1 MPQLVAS
8 YSTAWLVMLM
18 FKYDIAV
25 GVEAVFKSVCS
36 CFDCPIPARGQQF
49 YQEMAEVRSVFHD
62 VLNISLFI

>member
-1 MPQLVAS
+1 M
-8 YSTAWLVMLM
+8 
-18 FKYDIAV
+18 V
-25 GVEAVFKSVCS
+25 GNADVQIRYCCWVEAVFKSVCS